1 MPRMPAKWLRPRSR
15 TCLLPGN
22 ASADRRSR
30 MHLSQIRRR
39 CRRLLAESWSCWLE
53 NTSPDQLAEELLEH
67 CLAGRPWPE
76 HLLDGLVAD
85 AGNRAL
91 FRIVVERLGDL
102 FEPRLCSVYAELFS
116 EVIARRIP
124 GLHAE
129 HLAARYQRIR
139 HAPEF
144 THDPLSVRNVFVLSR
159 VTLGADVAI
168 TSIMLDAAKQK
179 FPNAQIYFVGPR
191 KSWEL
196 FAADSRLLHLPIAY
210 GRTGSLDS
218 RLSIWTELRDAVCLP
233 GSIVIDPDSRLTQLG
248 LLPLCLEEDY
258 CFFESRSYGGDTAQS
273 LSNLTRQWLSETFGV
288 LTARA
293 YVQTGLNAA
302 EYAATVSFGVGEKP
316 AKRVAGPFEEEL
328 LKQLPRPILIDKGAG
343 GEEAERVERAVA
355 ESSDGIEMWDGS
367 FAGFAAHIQRSKL
380 YVGYDSAGGHVA
392 AACGVPLVSI
402 FAGFASERMFD
413 RLRPTGKRPIPIV
426 C

>member
-1 MPRMPAKWLRPRSR
+1 L
-15 TCLLPGN
+15 
-22 ASADRRSR
+22 
-30 MHLSQIRRR
+30 
-39 CRRLLAESWSCWLE
+39 ES
-53 NTSPDQLAEELLEH
+53 TSPDRLAEQLLEH
-67 CLAGRPWPE
+67 CLDGRPWPE
-76 HLLDGLVAD
+76 YLLDGLVAD
-85 AGNRAL
+85 AGNQAL

-102 FEPRLCSVYAELFS
+102 FEPRLCSVYADLFS
-116 EVIARRIP
+116 EVIARSIP

-129 HLAARYQRIR
+129 HLVARYQRIR
-139 HAPEF
+139 QSKEF
-144 THDPLSVRNVFVLSR
+144 TRDPLSVRNVFVLSR

-210 GRTGSLDS
+210 GRTGSLDN
-218 RLSIWTELRDAVCLP
+218 RLSIWTQLRDAVCLP

-248 LLPLCLEEDY
+248 LLPICTEEDY
-258 CFFESRSYGGDTAQS
+258 CFFESRAYGGNTVQS
-273 LSNLTRQWLSETFGV
+273 LSNLTRQWVSETFGV

-293 YVQTGLNAA
+293 YIQTGLNAA
-302 EYAATVSFGVGEKP
+302 PYATTVSFGVGENP
-316 AKRVAGPFEEEL
+316 TKRVADPFEEEL

-355 ESSDGIEMWDGS
+355 KSGGGIEMWDGS

-402 FAGFASERMFD
+402 FAGFASERMFE
-413 RLRPTGKRPIPIV
+413 RWRPTGKGPIRIV
-426 C
+426 RAESGDLLLAALAAVADLVP